1 MPEHIILKINSFYCK
16 KLYSSAQIV
25 EDRRFFCDG
34 PINNLSYSFS
44 RASVLVVIS
53 QTLAGP

>member
-34 PINNLSYSFS
+34 PYYFALSPLPYY
-44 RASVLVVIS
+44 ASANYDILK
-53 QTLAGP
+53 L